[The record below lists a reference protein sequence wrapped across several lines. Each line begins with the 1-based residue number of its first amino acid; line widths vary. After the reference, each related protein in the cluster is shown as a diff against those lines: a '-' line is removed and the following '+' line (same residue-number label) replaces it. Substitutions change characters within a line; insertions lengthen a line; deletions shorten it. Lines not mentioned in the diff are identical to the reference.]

1 MLSNE
6 GFSASEE
13 QKGLNRNSLEEEEE
27 HSEDS
32 EDLWDDQ
39 DKEDDAISAEFEAF
53 SDTDSETP
61 QEADEEADKS
71 DEAEDE
77 AELLDQFDEN
87 ISFNRHRRH
96 STPSDDILQA
106 VQAVKLNYSFPFQD
120 SRQVQKYLL
129 GPYSVGQFCCL
140 CWVGQSVLFLALTMR
155 TELRPHVVSAC
166 SAVQSAV
173 FCCYI
178 IAAF

>member
-1 MLSNE
+1 MLSND
-6 GFSASEE
+6 GVSPGEE
-13 QKGLNRNSLEEEEE
+13 HKTVNRNSLEEEE
-27 HSEDS
+27 HSSEDS
-32 EDLWDDQ
+32 EDLWDDHEK
-39 DKEDDAISAEFEAF
+39 DEDVISAEFEAF

-120 SRQVQKYLL
+120 SRQVEKYLL
-129 GPYSVGQFCCL
+129 GPYSVVY
-140 CWVGQSVLFLALTMR
+140 VGSVSQCFS
-155 TELRPHVVSAC
+155 ELL
-166 SAVQSAV
+166 Q
-173 FCCYI
+173 
-178 IAAF
+178 

>member
-120 SRQVQKYLL
+120 SRQVEKYLL
-129 GPYSVGQFCCL
+129 GPYSVL
-140 CWVGQSVLFLALTMR
+140 YVGSVSQCFS
-155 TELRPHVVSAC
+155 ELL
-166 SAVQSAV
+166 Q
-173 FCCYI
+173 
-178 IAAF
+178 

>member
-39 DKEDDAISAEFEAF
+39 DKDDDAISAEFEAF

-87 ISFNRHRRH
+87 ISYRRH
-96 STPSDDILQA
+96 SSDDILEA

-120 SRQVQKYLL
+120 SRQVSPLHSTVRHL
-129 GPYSVGQFCCL
+129 
-140 CWVGQSVLFLALTMR
+140 
-155 TELRPHVVSAC
+155 
-166 SAVQSAV
+166 
-173 FCCYI
+173 YI
-178 IAAF
+178 

>member
-1 MLSNE
+1 MLSND
-6 GFSASEE
+6 GVNPSEE
-13 QKGLNRNSLEEEEE
+13 QKVVNRNSVEEEE

-32 EDLWDDQ
+32 EDLWDDHE
-39 DKEDDAISAEFEAF
+39 KDDVVSAEFEAF

-120 SRQVQKYLL
+120 SRQVICTLL
-129 GPYSVGQFCCL
+129 YCIPSSIY
-140 CWVGQSVLFLALTMR
+140 TI
-155 TELRPHVVSAC
+155 
-166 SAVQSAV
+166 
-173 FCCYI
+173 Y
-178 IAAF
+178 